1 MTVDIIKNND
11 RNSEELVNVESLA
24 KEGSVEDVGK

>member
-1 MTVDIIKNND
+1 MTVDIIKNKD
-11 RNSEELVNVESLA
+11 WNSEELVNVEFLA